1 MFFYT
6 LQLERS
12 KSNVYYE
19 NNIINLN
26 SHKIVQNNFL
36 QMDLSLLVWA
46 LIDKN
51 SSGSTYYY
59 FSVFNLNNWYSQ
71 CMPSK
76 MKQLCE
82 LNVDGSNRIRKNV
95 YFLNYSLPLN
105 CDLESLKVIQETP
118 VSAKDS
124 F

>member
-1 MFFYT
+1 
-6 LQLERS
+6 
-12 KSNVYYE
+12 
-19 NNIINLN
+19 
-26 SHKIVQNNFL
+26 
-36 QMDLSLLVWA
+36 MDLSLLVWA

-105 CDLESLKVIQETP
+105 CDLESLKVIQEIRNLFQQRNFFSKIILFKKK
-118 VSAKDS
+118 VY
-124 F
+124 FNY